1 MIYISEKSNC
11 LCKKIGDETRIWS
24 FVTVLSD
31 AIIGK
36 NCNICDCCFIEN
48 GAVIGDNVTIKNG
61 VSIWDGVIVEDN
73 VFIGPNVVFTND
85 KYPRSKRLFNLQK
98 TIVRNG
104 ASIGANSTILPGI
117 NIGRNSMVGAGS
129 VVTKNVGDNEMWFG
143 NPAKF
148 IKSVTE
154 IENA

>member
-1 MIYISEKSNC
+1 
-11 LCKKIGDETRIWS
+11 
-24 FVTVLSD
+24 
-31 AIIGK
+31 
-36 NCNICDCCFIEN
+36 
-48 GAVIGDNVTIKNG
+48 
-61 VSIWDGVIVEDN
+61 
-73 VFIGPNVVFTND
+73 
-85 KYPRSKRLFNLQK
+85 
-98 TIVRNG
+98 VRNG